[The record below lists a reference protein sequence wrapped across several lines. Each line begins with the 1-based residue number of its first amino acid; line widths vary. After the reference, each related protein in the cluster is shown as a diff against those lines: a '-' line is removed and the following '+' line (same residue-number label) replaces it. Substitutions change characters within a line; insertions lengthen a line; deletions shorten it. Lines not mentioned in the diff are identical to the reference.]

1 MEGLSP
7 VLLGTFAMLGS
18 AIAHSGIALFTKQ
31 SGDTLVFRIV
41 LMCVGSLLFLPALV
55 YYPFPTWE
63 VWRFLLLGAVIHWTF
78 QMAMIAAFDR
88 GDMGLVYPVMRGSA
102 PALAALAAIFL
113 LNEYLNWIETVG
125 LVIASLAV
133 IGFGWPQK
141 GGAPKAK
148 ALAFALLAASMTAL
162 YSVNDASGARA
173 AVSPL
178 QYLAWFY
185 PMVALPL
192 LLTGILR
199 RGARL
204 PGLMRQELRS
214 GAIAAVFGSASYF
227 LALLAFTLAPV
238 GPMAAMRE
246 TSIVFGALLA
256 TLVLKE
262 PFGRRRIFLAIL
274 LAAGLVLVQVF

>member
-1 MEGLSP
+1 
-7 VLLGTFAMLGS
+7 MLGS
-18 AIAHSGIALFTKQ
+18 AITHAFIALFTKQ
-31 SGDTLVFRIV
+31 SSDRLVFRTV
-41 LMCVGSLLFLPALV
+41 LMCVGTLLFAPALFL
-55 YYPFPTWE
+55 YPLPGWE
-63 VWRFLLLGAVIHWTF
+63 VWRFLLIGAVIHWTF

-88 GDMGLVYPVMRGSA
+88 GDMSLVYPVMRGGA
-102 PALAALAAIFL
+102 PALAAIAALLFLGEGLNIIEMLGLA
-113 LNEYLNWIETVG
+113 
-125 LVIASLAV
+125 IASAAV

-162 YSVNDASGARA
+162 YSVNDAAGARA
-173 AVSPL
+173 AEAPV

-192 LLTGILR
+192 LVTSLVR

-214 GAIAAVFGSASYF
+214 GAIAAVFGGASYF
-227 LALLAFTLAPV
+227 FALLAFTLAPV

-256 TLVLKE
+256 TIVLKE
-262 PFGRRRIFLAIL
+262 PFGQKRVFLAIL